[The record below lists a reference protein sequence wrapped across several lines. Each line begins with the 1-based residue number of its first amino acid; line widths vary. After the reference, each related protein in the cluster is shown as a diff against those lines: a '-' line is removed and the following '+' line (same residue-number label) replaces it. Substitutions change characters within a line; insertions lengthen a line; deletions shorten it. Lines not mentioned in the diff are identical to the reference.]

1 MNGYF
6 FLNGGNWHY
15 GTGAGFFCTDVDG
28 MRSIQNANIGIRPAF
43 SIPRKEFIPMELK
56 EMFTKYEE
64 LLAKKDELAQAT
76 KDNNAL
82 IDTLK
87 EEIENEMV
95 DQDIPQIAVGN
106 YTYSLQEKTKY
117 AKIGDEKLQAK
128 GLDFYDVLRSQ
139 GYGDIIKETVN
150 ANTLNSTMSQA
161 AEENGGELP
170 EELAEIVSSYDYT
183 DISRRK
189 ATNKAAKKVREKKGE

>member
-1 MNGYF
+1 
-6 FLNGGNWHY
+6 
-15 GTGAGFFCTDVDG
+15 
-28 MRSIQNANIGIRPAF
+28 
-43 SIPRKEFIPMELK
+43 MELK

>member
-1 MNGYF
+1 
-6 FLNGGNWHY
+6 
-15 GTGAGFFCTDVDG
+15 
-28 MRSIQNANIGIRPAF
+28 
-43 SIPRKEFIPMELK
+43 MELT
-56 EMFTKYEE
+56 EMFQKYEE
-64 LLAKKDELAQAT
+64 LLTKKDELAAAT
-76 KDNNAL
+76 KENSAA
-82 IDTLK
+82 IDAAK
-87 EEIENEMV
+87 EEIENEMI

-189 ATNKAAKKVREKKGE
+189 ATNKAAKKARAKKGE

>member
-1 MNGYF
+1 M
-6 FLNGGNWHY
+6 NGGNWHY
-15 GTGAGFFCTDVDG
+15 GTGAGFFCTNVDG
-28 MRSIQNANIGIRPAF
+28 MRSIQNANIGVRPAF

-87 EEIENEMV
+87 EEIENEMI

-106 YTYSLQEKTKY
+106 YNYSLQQKTKY

-128 GLDFYDVLRSQ
+128 GLDFFEVLRSQ
-139 GYGDIIKETVN
+139 GYEDIIKETVA
-150 ANTLNSTMSQA
+150 ANTLQSTMAAA